1 MLVVGLLLS
10 STACN
15 QKVYSVKVYGLK
27 TCGSCSVLIDDFKK
41 DDNIQLHVY
50 DLDAHIKEYQK
61 DIRLYKNVPENK
73 APVIITSSFVKV
85 GYKTDDYQ
93 ELKNAILTNKKPN
106 KKDYY
111 KRR

>member
-1 MLVVGLLLS
+1 MLN

-27 TCGSCSVLIDDFKK
+27 TCGSCSTLINDFKK

-50 DLDAHIKEYQK
+50 DLDTHIKEYQK
-61 DIRLYKNVPENK
+61 DILLYKDVPSNQ
-73 APVIITSSFVKV
+73 APVIMTDSFVKV
-85 GYKTDDYQ
+85 GYNTDDYQ
-93 ELKNAILTNKKPN
+93 ELKKAIITNKKPN
-106 KKDYY
+106 KNDYY